1 MNNSRRRR
9 LRLAIEKLRKDKPEI
24 ETARNILEDILSEEE
39 DARDNIPESL
49 QDSDRYQVCEE
60 SCDLLEQAIDVLGD
74 EEDTDIEDVLNT
86 LAQIDGV
93 CAPD

>member
-1 MNNSRRRR
+1 M
-9 LRLAIEKLRKDKPEI
+9 AIEKLQKDKPDI
-24 ETARNILEDILSEEE
+24 ETARSILEDILSEEE

-60 SCDLLEQAIDVLGD
+60 SCDLLEQAIDELGD
-74 EEDTDIEDVLNT
+74 EEDTDIGDVLNT

-93 CAPD
+93 

>member
-1 MNNSRRRR
+1 M
-9 LRLAIEKLRKDKPEI
+9 AIEKLRKDKPEI
-24 ETARNILEDILSEEE
+24 ETARNIMEDILSEEE

-60 SCDLLEQAIDVLGD
+60 SCDLLEQAIDALD

>member
-1 MNNSRRRR
+1 M
-9 LRLAIEKLRKDKPEI
+9 AIEKLQKDKPDI
-24 ETARNILEDILSEEE
+24 ETARSILEDILNEEE

-60 SCDLLEQAIDVLGD
+60 SCDLLEQAIDELGD
-74 EEDTDIEDVLNT
+74 EEDTDIGDVLNT

-93 CAPD
+93 